1 MWDALAN
8 GRLAYIPESG
18 RSLVDGLCGLC
29 TSRLDIYIGYDG
41 HNLWM
46 RREDLRNMFSKSSS
60 LRSEAQTS
68 AATIDKLRIEMKQ

>member
-18 RSLVDGLCGLC
+18 RSLVDGLWFMHKS
-29 TSRLDIYIGYDG
+29 TEYIGYDG

-68 AATIDKLRIEMKQ
+68 AATIDKLRIEMGQ